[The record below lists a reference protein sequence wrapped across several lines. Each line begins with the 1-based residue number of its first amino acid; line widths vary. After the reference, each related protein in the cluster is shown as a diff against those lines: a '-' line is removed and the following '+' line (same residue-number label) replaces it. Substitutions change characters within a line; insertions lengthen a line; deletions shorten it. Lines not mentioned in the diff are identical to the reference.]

1 MSVGILVSA
10 VLGCLFVYAINN
22 YQIGKLVW
30 QTSCQTLQCLFQQS
44 FCQKDQSG
52 CSCMIVLV
60 LFTPSRLDLEG
71 LPNRC
76 STASMCAL
84 ASDVNNLQ
92 QHTVCSK
99 TPVQV

>member
-1 MSVGILVSA
+1 
-10 VLGCLFVYAINN
+10 
-22 YQIGKLVW
+22 
-30 QTSCQTLQCLFQQS
+30 
-44 FCQKDQSG
+44 
-52 CSCMIVLV
+52 MIVLV

-84 ASDVNNLQ
+84 ASDVNNVQ

-99 TPVQV
+99 TPVQVQKHHEPRHRLHQPINVAQIHRSPWSIHVVNLLDTS